1 MTWRRSMLRRLDRL
15 EKDHAAVRREL
26 NENRRQVRRLLWILL
41 GLALAGHGANLAD
54 VLPTLVG
61 GL

>member
-1 MTWRRSMLRRLDRL
+1 MLRRLDRL